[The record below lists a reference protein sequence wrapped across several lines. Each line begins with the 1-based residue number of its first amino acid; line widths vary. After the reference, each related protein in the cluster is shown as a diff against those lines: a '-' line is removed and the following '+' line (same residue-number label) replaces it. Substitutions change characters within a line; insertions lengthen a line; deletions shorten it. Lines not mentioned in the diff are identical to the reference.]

1 MKCVCERPC
10 QVRVDGKIH
19 TFHRGEVF
27 DFDECPAHFRPVRG
41 DSINFLKASREEL
54 MAAKWTKKDAKM
66 AIKLGYDVDL
76 VIDEDDKKR
85 DIVEKILDIR
95 KRNQP
100 KD

>member
-1 MKCVCERPC
+1 
-10 QVRVDGKIH
+10 
-19 TFHRGEVF
+19 
-27 DFDECPAHFRPVRG
+27 
-41 DSINFLKASREEL
+41 LKASREEL
-54 MAAKWTKKDAKM
+54 MATKWTKKDAKM